1 MTEES
6 GREPPCA
13 TPPGD
18 NCWVRAAT
26 SSAAVLQ
33 RSSRPPTCALVPRRG
48 SSVGTRWSESRP
60 GTSKITESQD
70 AAATESAYCRRQ
82 RPRKYALVSSGGL
95 SIAQSIAC
103 SSVIRIIRPRMASRL

>member
-1 MTEES
+1 MPEGRPHDGEERAGS
-6 GREPPCA
+6 PHARKTVPPD
-13 TPPGD
+13 D
-18 NCWVRAAT
+18 NCCWVRAAT

-33 RSSRPPTCALVPRRG
+33 RSRRPPTWALVPRRG

-82 RPRKYALVSSGGL
+82 RPRK
-95 SIAQSIAC
+95 
-103 SSVIRIIRPRMASRL
+103 